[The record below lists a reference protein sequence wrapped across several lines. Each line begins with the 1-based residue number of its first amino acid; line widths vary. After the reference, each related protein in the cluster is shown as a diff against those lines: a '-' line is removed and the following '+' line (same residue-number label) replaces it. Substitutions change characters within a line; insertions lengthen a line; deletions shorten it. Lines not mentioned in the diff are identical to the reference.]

1 MKKQFVLSEGIKEKI
16 NSWLNK
22 YPPEQVRS
30 ALLPALHI
38 VQDAHKGSLTEA
50 ALEAIADYLQLPK
63 VAVFEVATFYSMYNL
78 KPVGQHQINLC
89 TNVSCMLNHS
99 EKIYKHLKKKLGV
112 SDNETT
118 ADGKFTLRQVE
129 CLAACAAA
137 PVCMINKT
145 YHGNLTPEK
154 IDIILEELS

>member
-16 NSWLNK
+16 NSWLKK
-22 YPPEQVRS
+22 YPPEQARS

-38 VQDAHKGSLTEA
+38 VQDAHEGSLTET
-50 ALEAIADYLQLPK
+50 ALEAVADYLQLPK

-78 KPVGQHQINLC
+78 KPVGRHQINLC
-89 TNVSCMLNHS
+89 TNISCMLNHS
-99 EKIYKHLKKKLGV
+99 DKIHKHLKNKLGI
-112 SDNETT
+112 SYNETT
-118 ADGKFTLRQVE
+118 PDGKFTLRQVE